1 MIPDHKFLD
10 FAESEI
16 IPKILAIM
24 EEAGISA
31 NQAIRI
37 APILSRVVEDK
48 NCKLMCCVRF
58 RANPEEWAKSLSDN

>member
-1 MIPDHKFLD
+1 MIPDHKFKD

-24 EEAGISA
+24 EDAGISA
-31 NQAIRI
+31 NQAKRI

-48 NCKLMCCVRF
+48 NCELMRCVRF
-58 RANPEEWAKSLSDN
+58 RADPEEWAKSLSDN